1 MKKKKNRKILI
12 GIAVFLLVCGIGI
25 IAYPHFLRWMYDRQI
40 HKDYQEFVQELPS
53 EAADDNGI
61 EKEETKEE
69 ENVNSADRLRYEEL
83 YRQMREYN
91 QRIYENGQA
100 ELTDP
105 WAYEQPS
112 FNLTEY
118 GFNENVI
125 GYVEIPK
132 IHVVLPIYLGASQA
146 NMEKGAVH
154 LSQTSLP
161 IGGENTNCVI
171 AGHRGYYGAKIFQQL
186 VELDAGD
193 EVLITNFWETM
204 TYQVVDTRTILS
216 NEIDKL
222 RIQEGQ
228 DILSLFTCYYQ
239 ENRKDRFVV
248 YCKRDEE

>member
-1 MKKKKNRKILI
+1 MKKKRVRKILV
-12 GIAVFLLVCGIGI
+12 GIAVCLLVCGIGI
-25 IAYPHFLRWMYDRQI
+25 IVCLHFLRWMYDRQI
-40 HKDYQEFVQELPS
+40 EKEYQEFVRELPP
-53 EAADDNGI
+53 EPRDDNGI
-61 EKEETKEE
+61 EKEETKEG
-69 ENVNSADRLRYEEL
+69 ENERTADGVRYEEL
-83 YRQMREYN
+83 YRQMQEYN
-91 QRIYENGQA
+91 QRIYENGQT

-118 GFNENVI
+118 GFDENVI

-146 NMEKGAVH
+146 NMEKGVVH

-186 VELDAGD
+186 VELGAGD

-228 DILSLFTCYYQ
+228 DMLSLFTCYYQ
-239 ENRKDRFVV
+239 QNRKDRFVV
-248 YCKRDEE
+248 YCKRSAS